1 MKEVFTKDYHNKIFV
16 IKASRQVGK
25 SVLMESVILKIALE
39 KPRSQSYYITP
50 TFKQSRKIFRELF
63 NAVRDTKFCHKAS
76 ESTLEIIFSNGSVI
90 TFLSAEQKDALR
102 GYTASGCLVID
113 ECAFISDDVINDVL
127 PYIDANKSPLFLIS
141 TPFFK
146 TGAFFE
152 YFIDGQ
158 SQTNPYIVSFD
169 WSKYDK
175 SDILSPERLEFY
187 RKKMPKNKFMNEY
200 MGEFTEL
207 GMGIFGDV
215 STILNNEPEITSTDF
230 VFGIDWGTG
239 GGSDSTV
246 ITVFNTKK

>member
-1 MKEVFTKDYHNKIFV
+1 
-16 IKASRQVGK
+16 
-25 SVLMESVILKIALE
+25 MESVVLKIALE
-39 KPRSQSYYITP
+39 KPRSQSYYLSP
-50 TFKQSRKIFRELF
+50 TLKQSRKVFKEIKS
-63 NAVRDTKFCHKAS
+63 AIQDTSICHKVN
-76 ESTLEIIFSNGSVI
+76 ESVLEIVLCNGSVI
-90 TFLSAEQKDALR
+90 TFLSAEQKDSLR

-127 PYIDANKSPLFLIS
+127 PYIDANKSPLFMIS

-146 TGAFFE
+146 SGAFYE
-152 YFIDGQ
+152 YFTDGQ

-169 WSKYDK
+169 WSRYDK

-187 RKKMPKNKFMNEY
+187 RKKMPKNKFLNEY

-215 STILNNEPEITSTDF
+215 REILNNEPEISSTDF
-230 VFGIDWGTG
+230 VFGIDWSTG

-246 ITVFNTKK
+246 ITIFNTQR